1 MLEAMVGLGTE
12 LPSLPFGDVTHAA
25 VPGFQWTQ
33 RAAGSPEHM
42 LGGTQEGT
50 QLSQEESAA
59 SQHPGRSVTSLCSD
73 ILLVSADLAGV
84 TQLPS
89 QSKYAGS

>member
-1 MLEAMVGLGTE
+1 MLEAMVGLGIE
-12 LPSLPFGDVTHAA
+12 LPSLPFGDITHTA
-25 VPGFQWTQ
+25 VPGFEWTQ
-33 RAAGSPEHM
+33 RAAGTPERM

-50 QLSQEESAA
+50 QLSQESSAA
-59 SQHPGRSVTSLCSD
+59 SQHPGMSVTSLCSD

-89 QSKYAGS
+89 RSKYASS